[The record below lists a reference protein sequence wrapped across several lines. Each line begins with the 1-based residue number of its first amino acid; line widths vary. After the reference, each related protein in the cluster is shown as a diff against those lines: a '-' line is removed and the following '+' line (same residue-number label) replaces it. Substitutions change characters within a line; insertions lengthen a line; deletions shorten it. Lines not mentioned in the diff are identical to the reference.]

1 MSSMHVSLIAHDK
14 KYGESNIREKR
25 EPAILLARANCQEK
39 DRDPITRGTGYSDVP
54 SVRCDLWSYNY

>member
-1 MSSMHVSLIAHDK
+1 MHVSLIAHDK

-39 DRDPITRGTGYSDVP
+39 DRDPITMCTGYSDVQ
-54 SVRCDLWSYNY
+54 SRSL